1 MSLTRRQMLKASL
14 SSMAYYS
21 AMSTTPNW
29 IAHSAETLF
38 GAGAN
43 ANGRILVILQH
54 GGGMDGLNTV
64 IPRTDD
70 IYYVAQTRPNIQ
82 IPRGSEIN
90 LDGLNGFHPQLAR
103 LADWYQQGNV
113 GIINNVGYENPNQSH
128 FTSTD
133 IYEYAQNPL
142 EFPLE
147 KGWAARFYDN
157 QCDGCESNPLDMLV
171 AGKSSVPDSLAG
183 ANFYVPPAISNA
195 SDYSLRANEDS
206 DLRLQAIAK
215 LNQLATDNSQIDFLE
230 RSANAVQASIQDI
243 ATASALPQLVPD
255 GSYSNDSFGRGLRLT
270 SQIIRSGFQTR
281 IFYVSQGGYDTHSN
295 QVAAANPLE
304 EGRHPRLM
312 GRFDQSVDA
321 FLTEMRDS
329 GNLERVLVM
338 TFSEFGRRVYEN
350 GSLGTDHGAANCMFL
365 FGGGIQGG
373 VYGGQ
378 PDLED
383 LSRGNLKYK
392 VDFRSVYAQVIENW
406 FGADA
411 APVFGQSAYD
421 NAIRPGMSLVSFV
434 AETAMAGVQSR

>member
-1 MSLTRRQMLKASL
+1 MQLTRRQMLASL

-21 AMSTTPNW
+21 AVSTTPTW
-29 IAHSAETLF
+29 VAHSAEALF
-38 GAGAN
+38 GSGAD
-43 ANGRILVILQH
+43 ASGRILVILQH
-54 GGGMDGLNTV
+54 GGGLDGLNTV

-70 IYYVAQTRPNIQ
+70 IYYDAQTRPNIHV
-82 IPRGSEIN
+82 PRGSEIN
-90 LDGLNGFHPQLAR
+90 LDGLNGFHPQLTR

-113 GIINNVGYENPNQSH
+113 GIIQNVGYENPNQSH

-142 EFPLE
+142 EFPLD

-157 QCDGCESNPLDMLV
+157 QCDGCESHPLDMLI
-171 AGKSSVPDSLAG
+171 AGKSSVPDSMAG
-183 ANFYVPPAISNA
+183 ANFYVPPAISNPA
-195 SDYSLRANEDS
+195 DYSIRANEDP
-206 DLRLQAIAK
+206 DLRLAAINK
-215 LNQLATDNSQIDFLE
+215 LNQMATADPQIDFLQ

-243 ATASALPQLVPD
+243 ATASALPELVPE
-255 GSYSNDSFGRGLRLT
+255 GSYSDDSFGRGLRLT

-281 IFYVSQGGYDTHSN
+281 IFYVSQGGYDTHAN

-304 EGRHPRLM
+304 AGSHPRLM

-329 GNLERVLVM
+329 GNLERVMIM
-338 TFSEFGRRVYEN
+338 TFSEFGRRVKEN

-365 FGGGIQGG
+365 FGGGLQGG

-378 PDLED
+378 PDLAD
-383 LSRGNLKYK
+383 VSKGNLKYHI
-392 VDFRSVYAQVIENW
+392 DFRSVYAQVIENW

-411 APVFGQSAYD
+411 AAVFGQSAYD
-421 NAIRPGMSLVSFV
+421 NAIRPGMSDIQFV
-434 AETAMAGVQSR
+434 AQPANG